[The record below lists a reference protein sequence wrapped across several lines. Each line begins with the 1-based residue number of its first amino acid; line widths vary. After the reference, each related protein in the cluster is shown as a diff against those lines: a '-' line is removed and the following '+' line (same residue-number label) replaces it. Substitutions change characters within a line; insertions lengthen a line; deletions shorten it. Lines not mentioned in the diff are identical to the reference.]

1 MARKKPINNISG
13 NCQLNQQT
21 LDYLKLSKQPFGKEI
36 LSSQTFYSDASLEKI
51 INNIRHQAQFSELL
65 LLVEGPHGSGKT
77 SLFRHLLLADTPN
90 IKLLPVQAET
100 TDTLAHLQQKAALHL
115 EDMGNPGQLEENLN
129 NLQTF
134 DQIALL
140 VIDDAHVLSDS
151 TLQALFAYQQQLQQQ
166 NITLKILFFANSGL
180 AQTLQKIAE
189 IADDQIYVQNMPQ
202 YRDKLAAH
210 FINFKLQSAGYQGEP
225 LLTSKDLQQL
235 DKKTNG
241 SVLSLMQHTAQLLE
255 QQVKKKTTAPLSGWI
270 KILMVVL
277 LVLIVLISLTI
288 YFDIA
293 QFDDSASDESSSEQ
307 TPLITEREIIAQQAF
322 SATEDNADTETPVEN
337 NQPAQVADSPK
348 QATDSSAL
356 SATPREEQ
364 PEQQST
370 TIQRNAE
377 ASQQITA
384 QESAPATANTPAAPE
399 AATDTAISDTNA
411 TTINNTN
418 SYKILPAESIT
429 KQTTATNKAAV
440 TEQKTQTEKPD
451 PAKLPATLLQLK
463 EMGLR
468 EADWLLAQNSTRW
481 TIQLLGAREPET
493 LLVFAQRHQLGDQA
507 AWYKTWLSSKP
518 YYVLVYGSYAS
529 RDAARAQ
536 ISQLPDA
543 LRSAKPWVKSLDS
556 IQKTI
561 K

>member
-1 MARKKPINNISG
+1 MARKKSINNISG
-13 NCQLNQQT
+13 NCHLNQQT
-21 LDYLKLSKQPFGKEI
+21 LEYLKLSKQPFGKEI
-36 LSSQTFYSDASLEKI
+36 LSSQTFHSDASLEKI

-77 SLFRHLLLADTPN
+77 SLFRHLLQADTPN

-140 VIDDAHVLSDS
+140 VIDDAHVLSDN
-151 TLQALFAYQQQLQQQ
+151 TLQALLAYQQQLNQQG
-166 NITLKILFFANSGL
+166 ITLKILFFANNGL

-189 IADDQIYVQNMPQ
+189 IADDQIYVQNMPL
-202 YRDKLAAH
+202 YRGKQAAH
-210 FINFKLQSAGYQGEP
+210 FINFKLQSAGYRGEP
-225 LLTSKDLQQL
+225 LLTNKDLQQL
-235 DKKTNG
+235 DKKTSG
-241 SVLSLMQHTAQLLE
+241 SALSLMQHTAQLLE

-288 YFDIA
+288 YFDLA
-293 QFDDSASDESSSEQ
+293 RFDNSKPGESSTEQ
-307 TPLITEREIIAQQAF
+307 ASLITEPEIIAQQAF
-322 SATEDNADTETPVEN
+322 SAAEDNADAETPVEN
-337 NQPAQVADSPK
+337 NQPAQVTGEPK
-348 QATDSSAL
+348 Q
-356 SATPREEQ
+356 P
-364 PEQQST
+364 T

-377 ASQQITA
+377 ATQQITV
-384 QESAPATANTPAAPE
+384 QKSKPVTADTPAASGVT
-399 AATDTAISDTNA
+399 TDTAVSDTEVS
-411 TTINNTN
+411 TTAVSNIN
-418 SYKILPAESIT
+418 SYKMQPTESVT
-429 KQTTATNKAAV
+429 KQATATNKAAV
-440 TEQKTQTEKPD
+440 TEQKPQAETPD
-451 PAKLPATLLQLK
+451 PAKLPSTLLQLR

-468 EADWLLAQNSTRW
+468 EADWLLAQDSTHW

-493 LLVFAQRHQLGDQA
+493 LLVFAQRHQLGNQA

-529 RDAARAQ
+529 RDAARTQ
-536 ISQLPDA
+536 ISQLPDT

>member
-1 MARKKPINNISG
+1 MARKKSINNISG
-13 NCQLNQQT
+13 NCHLNQQA

-51 INNIRHQAQFSELL
+51 ISNIRHQAQFSELL

-77 SLFRHLLLADTPN
+77 SLFRHLLQTDTPN

-151 TLQALFAYQQQLQQQ
+151 TLQALLAYQQQLHQQG
-166 NITLKILFFANSGL
+166 ITLKILFFANNGL

-189 IADDQIYVQNMPQ
+189 IADDQIYAQGMPHYHAKQ
-202 YRDKLAAH
+202 AAH
-210 FINFKLQSAGYQGEP
+210 FINFKLQCAGYRGEP
-225 LLTSKDLQQL
+225 LLSSKDLQQL

-241 SVLSLMQHTAQLLE
+241 SALSLMQHTAQLLE
-255 QQVKKKTTAPLSGWI
+255 QQVKKKNRAPLGGWI
-270 KILMVVL
+270 KILILAL
-277 LVLIVLISLTI
+277 LVLIIAIAAAI
-288 YFDIA
+288 YFDFA
-293 QFDDSASDESSSEQ
+293 GPGNSSPGETGTEPS
-307 TPLITEREIIAQQAF
+307 TLITEPEIIAQQA
-322 SATEDNADTETPVEN
+322 SSTTEDNVDTETAIEN
-337 NQPAQVADSPK
+337 NQPAQIADSEK
-348 QATDSSAL
+348 QAADNRTL
-356 SATPREEQ
+356 SETAEEQ
-364 PEQQST
+364 PATNIQHNSETTQEMTPQEPVAAST
-370 TIQRNAE
+370 E
-377 ASQQITA
+377 AGT
-384 QESAPATANTPAAPE
+384 
-399 AATDTAISDTNA
+399 ATDTTTDTPSRDSVTGDTDSN
-411 TTINNTN
+411 
-418 SYKILPAESIT
+418 
-429 KQTTATNKAAV
+429 KQTAQTGQITPQPTNTDKTAAS
-440 TEQKTQTEKPD
+440 EQKPQPAKPE
-451 PAKLPATLLQLK
+451 PSKLPATLLQLG

-468 EADWLLAQNSTRW
+468 DANWLLAQNSTHW

-536 ISQLPDA
+536 INQLPDG
-543 LRSAKPWVKSLDS
+543 LRSAKPWVKSFDS
-556 IQKTI
+556 VQKTI
-561 K
+561 N

>member
-1 MARKKPINNISG
+1 
-13 NCQLNQQT
+13 
-21 LDYLKLSKQPFGKEI
+21 
-36 LSSQTFYSDASLEKI
+36 
-51 INNIRHQAQFSELL
+51 
-65 LLVEGPHGSGKT
+65 
-77 SLFRHLLLADTPN
+77 
-90 IKLLPVQAET
+90 LPVQAEP

-151 TLQALFAYQQQLQQQ
+151 TLQALFAYQQQLHQQ
-166 NITLKILFFANSGL
+166 NITLKILFFANNGL

-189 IADDQIYVQNMPQ
+189 IAGDQIYVQNMPQ
-202 YRDKLAAH
+202 YRDKQAAH
-210 FINFKLQSAGYQGEP
+210 FINFKLQSAGYRGEP

-241 SVLSLMQHTAQLLE
+241 SALSLMQHTAQLLE
-255 QQVKKKTTAPLSGWI
+255 QQVKKKTSAPLNRWI
-270 KILMVVL
+270 KILIVIL
-277 LVLIVLISLTI
+277 LLLIAVISLAI

-293 QFDDSASDESSSEQ
+293 RFAKKSPSSASTEQ
-307 TPLITEREIIAQQAF
+307 APLITEPEIIAQQATT
-322 SATEDNADTETPVEN
+322 ANEEQANTQAPVKN
-337 NQPAQVADSPK
+337 NQPAQV
-348 QATDSSAL
+348 TDSTQQETGNVTHAETS
-356 SATPREEQ
+356 TEEQ
-364 PEQQST
+364 AST
-370 TIQRNAE
+370 IERNTSTSQTT
-377 ASQQITA
+377 ASQKPVT
-384 QESAPATANTPAAPE
+384 PLTANTSETPAATTDS
-399 AATDTAISDTNA
+399 ATSN
-411 TTINNTN
+411 TTFNNTDSN
-418 SYKILPAESIT
+418 KQSQPGEPVT
-429 KQTTATNKAAV
+429 KQTTATNKVAA
-440 TEQKTQTEKPD
+440 TEKEPQA
-451 PAKLPATLLQLK
+451 AKPTPPRLPATLLQLR

-518 YYVLVYGSYAS
+518 YYVLLYGSYAS
-529 RDAARAQ
+529 RDAARTQ
-536 ISQLPDA
+536 ITQLPDA

-556 IQKTI
+556 VQKTI

>member
-1 MARKKPINNISG
+1 MARKKSINNISG
-13 NCQLNQQT
+13 NCHLNQQA

-51 INNIRHQAQFSELL
+51 ISNIRHQAQFSELL

-77 SLFRHLLLADTPN
+77 SLFRHLLQTDTPN

-151 TLQALFAYQQQLQQQ
+151 TLQALLAYQQQLHQQGV
-166 NITLKILFFANSGL
+166 TLKILFFANNGL

-189 IADDQIYVQNMPQ
+189 IADDQIYVQSMPHYHAKQ
-202 YRDKLAAH
+202 AAH
-210 FINFKLQSAGYQGEP
+210 FINFKLQSAGYRGEP
-225 LLTSKDLQQL
+225 LLSSKDLQQL

-241 SVLSLMQHTAQLLE
+241 SALSLMQHTAQLLE
-255 QQVKKKTTAPLSGWI
+255 QQVKKKNRAPLGGWI
-270 KILMVVL
+270 KILILAL
-277 LVLIVLISLTI
+277 LVLIIAIAAAI
-288 YFDIA
+288 YFDFA
-293 QFDDSASDESSSEQ
+293 GTGNSSSDEAGAEF
-307 TPLITEREIIAQQAF
+307 TPLTTEPEIIAQEA
-322 SATEDNADTETPVEN
+322 SSTTEDNVDTETAIEN
-337 NQPAQVADSPK
+337 NQPAQIADSEK
-348 QATDSSAL
+348 QAADNRTL
-356 SATPREEQ
+356 SETAEEQ
-364 PEQQST
+364 PATNIQHNSETTQEMAPQEPVTAST
-370 TIQRNAE
+370 E
-377 ASQQITA
+377 AGT
-384 QESAPATANTPAAPE
+384 
-399 AATDTAISDTNA
+399 ATDTTTDTPSRDSVTGDTDSN
-411 TTINNTN
+411 
-418 SYKILPAESIT
+418 
-429 KQTTATNKAAV
+429 KQTAQTGQITPQPTNTDKTAAS
-440 TEQKTQTEKPD
+440 EQKPQPAKPE
-451 PAKLPATLLQLK
+451 PSKLPATLLQLG

-468 EADWLLAQNSTRW
+468 DANWLLAQNSTHW

-493 LLVFAQRHQLGDQA
+493 LLVFAQRHQLGNQA

-536 ISQLPDA
+536 INQLPDG

-556 IQKTI
+556 VQKTI